1 MSSFAFATAARIA
14 FGAGSAGQL
23 PGAVAEFGSRPLVC
37 TGASPDR
44 FAALIAGLDG
54 VRTWPVAGEPTL
66 DDVRAGVAAAR
77 DHGADV
83 VVGLGGGAVLDA
95 AKLIAALAPNDGDVL
110 DYVEVIGAG
119 RPPAR
124 TPLPFIAVP
133 TTAGTGSEV
142 TMNGVVSS
150 PEHGVKVSMRHPS
163 MLARVALVDP
173 ELTLGCPPAVTASS
187 GLDALTQC
195 LEPYVSPFANP
206 ITDGLCTEGLRRAGR
221 GLRRAYAAGDDLEA
235 RTDMALCSLLGGIS
249 LANAKLGAV
258 HGLAGV
264 IGGLTGAPHGLTCA
278 TLLVECCRGTV
289 TALRDRQPDGPALG
303 RYAQAG
309 ELLAGTAGVDAL
321 LDWLAETVRLLGVP
335 TLAEI
340 GVTVEQYPQIC
351 RQAAA
356 SSSMKGNPIVLDAAE
371 LEAILRRSA
380 GSPIRRSNGP
390 RSAG

>member
-1 MSSFAFATAARIA
+1 MTPFTFATATRIV
-14 FGAGSAGQL
+14 FGPGCSAQL
-23 PGAVAEFGSRPLVC
+23 PGLVAEFGTRPFVC
-37 TGASPDR
+37 TGATPER
-44 FAALIAGLDG
+44 FGALLAGLDG
-54 VRTWPVAGEPTL
+54 SLAWPVAGEPTL

-77 DHGADV
+77 EHGADV

-95 AKLIAALAPNDGDVL
+95 AKLIAALVPDDGDIL
-110 DYVEVIGAG
+110 DHLEVIGAG
-119 RPPAR
+119 RPLLHA
-124 TPLPFIAVP
+124 PLPFLAVP

-142 TMNGVVSS
+142 TSNGVVTS
-150 PEHGVKVSMRHPS
+150 PEHGVKVSMRSPA

-206 ITDGLCTEGLRRAGR
+206 LTDGFCTEGLRRAGR
-221 GLRRAYAAGDDLEA
+221 SLRRAYRHGDDVDA
-235 RTDMALCSLLGGIS
+235 RTDLALCSLLGGLA

-289 TALRDRQPDGPALG
+289 AALQEREPEHPALG
-303 RYAQAG
+303 RYAEAG
-309 ELLAGTAGVDAL
+309 ALLSGTAGVQAL
-321 LDWLAETVRLLGVP
+321 LDWLAETVRELDVP
-335 TLAEI
+335 TLGEL
-340 GVTVEQYPQIC
+340 GVTSGQYPQIC

-356 SSSMKGNPIVLDAAE
+356 ASSMKGNPIVLEEAE
-371 LEAILRRSA
+371 LEAILSRC
-380 GSPIRRSNGP
+380 G
-390 RSAG
+390 

>member
-1 MSSFAFATAARIA
+1 MTSFAFATAARIV
-14 FGAGSAGQL
+14 FGAGCSAQL
-23 PGAVAEFGSRPLVC
+23 PGLVAGFGTRPFVC
-37 TGASPDR
+37 TGATPARFEALLDR
-44 FAALIAGLDG
+44 LDG
-54 VRTWPVAGEPTL
+54 ARTWPVAGEPTL
-66 DDVRAGVAAAR
+66 DDIRAAVAAAR
-77 DHGADV
+77 EHGADV

-95 AKLIAALAPNDGDVL
+95 AKLIAALVPNDGDLL
-110 DYVEVIGAG
+110 DYLEVIGRAQPLG
-119 RPPAR
+119 AK
-124 TPLPFIAVP
+124 PLPFLAVP

-142 TMNGVVSS
+142 TMNGVVTS

-206 ITDGLCTEGLRRAGR
+206 ITDGFCAEGLRRAGR
-221 GLRRAYAAGDDLEA
+221 SLRRAYRDGDDLDA
-235 RTDMALCSLLGGIS
+235 RTDMALCSLLGGLA

-278 TLLVECCRGTV
+278 VLLVESCRGTIE
-289 TALRDRQPDGPALG
+289 ALRERAPDAPALA
-303 RYAQAG
+303 RYAEAG
-309 ELLAGTAGVDAL
+309 ALLSGTPGLSGAAGVDAL
-321 LDWLAETVRLLGVP
+321 LDWLAETVRLLEVP
-335 TLAEI
+335 TISQLGI
-340 GVTVEQYPQIC
+340 TPEQYPQIC

-371 LEAILRRSA
+371 LQAILERSA
-380 GSPIRRSNGP
+380 
-390 RSAG
+390 

>member
-1 MSSFAFATAARIA
+1 MTSFAFATAARIV
-14 FGAGSAGQL
+14 FGAGCSAQL
-23 PGAVAEFGSRPLVC
+23 PGLVAGLGSRPFVC
-37 TGASPDR
+37 TGATPAR
-44 FAALIAGLDG
+44 FGALLDGLDG
-54 VRTWPVAGEPTL
+54 ARSWPVAGEPTL
-66 DDVRAGVAAAR
+66 DDVRAAVAAAR
-77 DHGADV
+77 EHGADV

-95 AKLIAALAPNDGDVL
+95 AKLIAALVPNDGDLL
-110 DYVEVIGAG
+110 DYLEVIGRAQPLG
-119 RPPAR
+119 V
-124 TPLPFIAVP
+124 TPLPFLAVP

-142 TMNGVVSS
+142 TMNGVVTS

-206 ITDGLCTEGLRRAGR
+206 LTDGFCAEGLRRAGR
-221 GLRRAYAAGDDLEA
+221 SLRRAYRDGDDLDA
-235 RTDMALCSLLGGIS
+235 RTDMALCSLLGGLA

-278 TLLVECCRGTV
+278 VLLVESCRGTIE
-289 TALRDRQPDGPALG
+289 ALRERAPDAPALA
-303 RYAQAG
+303 RYAEAG
-309 ELLAGTAGVDAL
+309 ALLSGTPGLSGAGGVDAL
-321 LDWLAETVRLLGVP
+321 LDWLAETVRLLEVP
-335 TLAEI
+335 TVSQLGI
-340 GVTVEQYPQIC
+340 TPEQYPQIC

-371 LEAILRRSA
+371 LQAILERSA
-380 GSPIRRSNGP
+380 
-390 RSAG
+390 

>member
-1 MSSFAFATAARIA
+1 MTSFAFATAARIV
-14 FGAGSAGQL
+14 FGAGCSAQL
-23 PGAVAEFGSRPLVC
+23 PGLVAGLGSRPFVC
-37 TGASPDR
+37 TGATPAR
-44 FAALIAGLDG
+44 FGALLDGLDG
-54 VRTWPVAGEPTL
+54 ARTWPVAGEPTL
-66 DDVRAGVAAAR
+66 DDIRAAVAAAR
-77 DHGADV
+77 EHGADV

-95 AKLIAALAPNDGDVL
+95 AKLIAALVPNDGDLL
-110 DYVEVIGAG
+110 DYLEVIGRAQPLG
-119 RPPAR
+119 AK
-124 TPLPFIAVP
+124 PLPFLAVP

-142 TMNGVVSS
+142 TMNGVVTS

-206 ITDGLCTEGLRRAGR
+206 ITDGFCAEGLRRAGR
-221 GLRRAYAAGDDLEA
+221 SLRRAYRDGDDLDA
-235 RTDMALCSLLGGIS
+235 RTDMALCSLLGGLA

-278 TLLVECCRGTV
+278 VLLVESCRGTIE
-289 TALRDRQPDGPALG
+289 ALRERAPDAPALA
-303 RYAQAG
+303 RYAEAG
-309 ELLAGTAGVDAL
+309 ALLSGTPGLSGAGGVDAL
-321 LDWLAETVRLLGVP
+321 LDWLAETVRLLEVP
-335 TLAEI
+335 TISQLGI
-340 GVTVEQYPQIC
+340 TPEQYPQIC

-371 LEAILRRSA
+371 LQAILERSA
-380 GSPIRRSNGP
+380 
-390 RSAG
+390 

>member
-1 MSSFAFATAARIA
+1 MTSFAFATAARIA
-14 FGAGSAGQL
+14 FGAGCSAQL
-23 PGAVAEFGSRPLVC
+23 PGLVAGLGSRPFVC
-37 TGASPDR
+37 TGATPAR
-44 FAALIAGLDG
+44 FGALLDGLDG
-54 VRTWPVAGEPTL
+54 ARTWPVAGEPTL
-66 DDVRAGVAAAR
+66 DDVRAAVAAAR
-77 DHGADV
+77 EHGADV

-95 AKLIAALAPNDGDVL
+95 AKLIAALVPNDGDLL
-110 DYVEVIGAG
+110 DYLEVIGRAQPLG
-119 RPPAR
+119 AK
-124 TPLPFIAVP
+124 PLPFLAVP

-142 TMNGVVSS
+142 TMNGVVTS

-206 ITDGLCTEGLRRAGR
+206 ITDGFCAEGLRRAGR
-221 GLRRAYAAGDDLEA
+221 SLRRAYRDGDDLDA
-235 RTDMALCSLLGGIS
+235 RTDMALCSLLGGLA

-278 TLLVECCRGTV
+278 VLLVESCRGTIE
-289 TALRDRQPDGPALG
+289 ALRERTPDAPALE
-303 RYAQAG
+303 RYAEAG
-309 ELLAGTAGVDAL
+309 ALLSGTPGLSGAGGVDAL
-321 LDWLAETVRLLGVP
+321 LDWLAETVRLLEVP
-335 TLAEI
+335 TISQLGI
-340 GVTVEQYPQIC
+340 TPEQYPQIC

-371 LEAILRRSA
+371 LQAILERSA
-380 GSPIRRSNGP
+380 
-390 RSAG
+390 

>member
-1 MSSFAFATAARIA
+1 MTSFAFATAGRIG
-14 FGAGSAGQL
+14 FGPGCSAELPAVVAGLG
-23 PGAVAEFGSRPLVC
+23 VRPFVC
-37 TGASPDR
+37 TGSAPDR
-44 FAALIAGLDG
+44 FGALLGGLDAA
-54 VRTWPVAGEPTL
+54 RSWPVTGEPTL

-77 DHGADV
+77 EHRADV

-110 DYVEVIGAG
+110 DYLEVIGRGQPLGA
-119 RPPAR
+119 P
-124 TPLPFIAVP
+124 PLPFVAVP

-142 TMNGVVSS
+142 TSNGVVTS

-173 ELTLGCPPAVTASS
+173 ELTLGCPPGVTASS

-206 ITDGLCTEGLRRAGR
+206 LTDGFCTEGLRRAGR
-221 GLRRAYAAGDDLEA
+221 SLRRAYADGGDLDA
-235 RTDMALCSLLGGIS
+235 RTDLALCSLLGGLA

-289 TALRDRQPDGPALG
+289 DALRARQPGHPALA
-303 RYAQAG
+303 RYADAG
-309 ELLAGTAGVDAL
+309 ALLSGTAGVDAL
-321 LDWLAETVRLLGVP
+321 LDWLAETVRLLDVP
-335 TLAEI
+335 TVGEL
-340 GVTVEQYPQIC
+340 GVTAEQYPQLC

-356 SSSMKGNPIVLDAAE
+356 ASSMKGNPIVLGAEE
-371 LEAILRRSA
+371 LEEILRRSA
-380 GSPIRRSNGP
+380 
-390 RSAG
+390 